1 MLKAAYYLILDIVVN
16 NVIHIN
22 KNGSVN
28 SYVNTSIVISCKIFM
43 IALPCFLL

>member
-28 SYVNTSIVISCKIFM
+28 LRLIHLYSHMKLYSNITRN
-43 IALPCFLL
+43 LL